1 MSLLDE
7 LSPET
12 LAKLTEVSQKAAA
25 ALSALASACVETCRS
40 YEEAFR
46 ESATMYYEEFVLLTE
61 DFRMSCAEIA
71 ELAYEVVDYDVG
83 TSPKQYG
90 IALIKRRERFCKSPT
105 YSYFQKPKRHLPYQ
119 RRCF

>member
-1 MSLLDE
+1 MGLDLLP
-7 LSPET
+7 PET
-12 LAKLTEVSQKAAA
+12 LERLTDAAHKAVVALSQLAAA
-25 ALSALASACVETCRS
+25 CIETCKS

-46 ESATMYYEEFVLLTE
+46 ESAAMYYEEFMLLTE
-61 DFRMSCAEIA
+61 DFRMACAEIA
-71 ELAYEVVDYDVG
+71 ELAYEVSDYDTG